1 VKICY
6 LANAGSI
13 HTQRWAR
20 HFSNRG
26 HQVTVVSFQPG
37 SIDNIPVI
45 QILRRTVWRRF
56 DIILGISRVRQIV
69 REINPDILHAQYVTS
84 YGFAGALTWKH
95 PYVATA
101 WGTDVLI
108 EPERSWMYRQI
119 VRFALRRADL
129 ITSMAPHMTELLI
142 RRGYANPEKIITL
155 PFGVDTDLFNPAK
168 RTRFHGKESCLV
180 VSTRSLD
187 KGLDVDVF
195 IRAIPM
201 VIRSYPDTHFV
212 ITSDG
217 SLRES
222 FERLAKDL
230 KIANRVDFVGEIS
243 HQEMPAL
250 LGKAD
255 IFVSTSP
262 SDGNNVSLNEA
273 MACGAFPIATDIPAN
288 RAWIRHGENGLLFP
302 CKDADNLADAIVEA
316 LQKLEWRQSVMAENW
331 TIVRAKASWSNSM
344 AEMEHHYQR
353 LFEETNRG

>member
-20 HFSNRG
+20 HFSDRG

-45 QILRRTVWRRF
+45 QIPRHTAWRRF
-56 DIILGISRVRQIV
+56 DILLGVGRVRQIV
-69 REINPDILHAQYVTS
+69 REINPDILHAHYVTS
-84 YGFAGALTWKH
+84 YGFAGALNWKH

-108 EPERSWMYRQI
+108 EPERSWVYRQI

-142 RRGYANPEKIITL
+142 RRVYAGPEKIITL
-155 PFGVDTDLFNPAK
+155 PFGVDTDLFNLAQ

-180 VSTRSLD
+180 VSTRRLD
-187 KGLDVDVF
+187 TGLDVDIF

-201 VIRSYPDTHFV
+201 VIRSYPDMRFV

-217 SLRES
+217 PLRAS

-230 KIANRVDFVGEIS
+230 KIEDRVDFRGEIS
-243 HQEMPAL
+243 HQEMPIL
-250 LGKAD
+250 LGEAD

-273 MACGAFPIATDIPAN
+273 TACGAFPIATDIPEN
-288 RAWIRHGENGLLFP
+288 RAWISPGKHGLLFP
-302 CKDADNLADAIVEA
+302 CKDADSLADAIVEA
-316 LQKLEWRQSVMAENW
+316 LQKPEWRQSVMAENW
-331 TIVRAKASWSNSM
+331 DIVRTKASWSNSM
-344 AEMEHHYQR
+344 AEMERHYRR
-353 LFEETNRG
+353 LLGEKDHS